1 MKPNLSALKL
11 FFLAAFLSLFALTS
25 PALADDTAD
34 EAELQFQLGAERYQ
48 ASDFKGALEHFLQ
61 SNRLAPNRNV
71 LFNIARAYEQLK
83 QTPDAFRYYTQARDG
98 ETDAAVLRRID
109 DAVARISAG
118 VAVLKI
124 ESDPPGATIYIDRK
138 DLGARGNA
146 PRALGLP
153 AGKYKVIVELAGYER
168 AESQPVDV
176 QLGQSL
182 PVKLKLKQIL
192 GGLRVEGD
200 TIGAQI
206 RLDREDGPVADS
218 VPATINVPP
227 GRHTVFVTK
236 DGYKP
241 VDLPVEVVA
250 NQVVTVRAKMEA
262 QTGGVVVNA
271 DVREALVT
279 IDGKPVGFT
288 PTVLA
293 VPIGRHRL
301 QISQGGFRNYDQ
313 QIIVTTTEQVKVDA
327 QLTTLEEVTAASRVT
342 ESVEDAPSS
351 VTIINSQELRAMG
364 YPTISEAVRGVR
376 GLYLSDDRSY
386 ETIGFRGFGRPGDYG
401 NRVLVLIDGH
411 PANDNYI
418 ESSYVDFSGR
428 VDLEDIERIEVV
440 RGPGSVLYGSSA
452 FFGVINLVTRSRN
465 APTHGEVGVSA
476 LQYGVGRARAMAHV
490 NLGPDAG
497 FWTSVSGAH
506 GAGRDFY
513 FQEFSGDPSTGG
525 NARGVD
531 GFDASTVHGRGW
543 YKDFT
548 LQWFL
553 TSRKKNLPTGEYGT
567 IFGNPSTH
575 YSDTRGF
582 LEGRYEPK
590 VTDTVQLLSRAY
602 ANLYY
607 FDDILPYLP
616 SQGGNEHDSFRGT
629 WVGGEQRVVWTPIV
643 PIRVTIGGEL
653 QRHVRAEQSGSND
666 AGPLITATSPFRN
679 DPFTVGALYGN
690 VDYTATK
697 AVKVVAGTRFDT
709 YSNSSS
715 ALSPRLS
722 FIFKPYDGGNVKV
735 MAGRAFR
742 APSVYELFFRS
753 GSQIRPD
760 ETGISLTPESIYSGE
775 LEYSHRFSNTVTG
788 LLAGYTNYVTDLVV
802 LRDVQSPSQQ
812 GVTVQQYQNSSNPI
826 LTVGGEA
833 EVRREWRQGWML
845 STSYSYQHSRY
856 LNNDGT
862 LREVPNSPEH
872 LVAFK
877 GAVPLIGRGLMAMTR
892 ITVEGPRY
900 DGHDRVPAAGTYDPQ
915 TRTDPFVVWDLVFSG
930 EAEKLG
936 VRWNVGVY
944 NVADAKYTT
953 IPSVEFT
960 QRQIVQNGRTFLA
973 SVNVIF

>member
-1 MKPNLSALKL
+1 MKSKKTAFRLLFVAWLVALVALPN
-11 FFLAAFLSLFALTS
+11 
-25 PALADDTAD
+25 PVYADDTAD

-48 ASDFKGALEHFLQ
+48 ANDFKGALEHFLQ

-71 LFNIARAYEQLK
+71 LFNIARAYEQ
-83 QTPDAFRYYTQARDG
+83 QRQAPDAFRYYTLARDG
-98 ETDAAVLRRID
+98 ETDAAVLKRID
-109 DAVARISAG
+109 EALARITSS

-124 ESDPPGATIYIDRK
+124 ETDPPGATIYIDRR

-153 AGKYKVIVELAGYER
+153 AGKYKVIAELAGYEK
-168 AESQPVDV
+168 AESAPVDV
-176 QLGQSL
+176 QLGQSA

-192 GGLRVEGD
+192 GGVRVDGEVV
-200 TIGAQI
+200 GASI
-206 RLDREDGPVADS
+206 RLDREDGPVLDT
-218 VPATINVPP
+218 VPATLNVPP
-227 GRHTVFVTK
+227 GRHTLFVTK
-236 DGYKP
+236 DGFKA
-241 VDLPVEVVA
+241 VDLPIDVLA
-250 NQVVTVRAKMEA
+250 NQTISVRPKMEA

-279 IDGKPVGFT
+279 VDGKPVGFT

-293 VPIGRHRL
+293 VPIGKHRL
-301 QISQGGFRNYDQ
+301 QISQGGFRTFQ
-313 QIIVTTTEQVKVDA
+313 QDILVSTQEQVKIDA

-342 ESVEDAPSS
+342 ESVDDAPSS
-351 VTIINSQELRAMG
+351 VTIVNSQELRAMG

-401 NRVLVLIDGH
+401 NRVLILIDGH

-428 VDLEDIERIEVV
+428 VDLEDVERIEVV

-452 FFGVINLVTRSRN
+452 FFGVINLVTRGRN

-476 LQYGVGRARAMAHV
+476 VQYGVMRARGMAHV

-513 FQEFSGDPSTGG
+513 FQEYSNDPSTGG

-531 GFDASTVHGRGW
+531 GFDASTVHGRAW
-543 YKDFT
+543 YKDLT

-567 IFGNPSTH
+567 IFGNPNTH

-582 LEGRYEPK
+582 LEARYEPK
-590 VTDTVQLLSRAY
+590 INDKLQLLSRAH
-602 ANLYY
+602 ANIYY
-607 FDDILPYLP
+607 FDDFLPYLP
-616 SQGGNEHDSFRGT
+616 SQGGNENDSFRGV
-629 WVGGEQRVVWTPIV
+629 WVGGEQRLVWTPV
-643 PIRVTIGGEL
+643 APLRVTVGGEI
-653 QRHVRAEQSGSND
+653 QRHARAEQSGSNA
-666 AGPLITATSPFRN
+666 AGPNITVNSPFRN
-679 DPFTVGALYGN
+679 DPFTVGAVYGN
-690 VDYTATK
+690 ADFSITK
-697 AVKVVAGTRFDT
+697 AVKAVGGARFDT
-709 YSNSSS
+709 YSNSGS
-715 ALSPRLS
+715 ALSPRLA
-722 FIFKPYDGGNVKV
+722 FILKPYDGGNVKV

-742 APSVYELFFRS
+742 APSVYELFYRAS
-753 GSQIRPD
+753 TQIRPD

-775 LEYSHRFSNTVTG
+775 VEYSHRFSTTVTG
-788 LLAGYTNYVTDLVV
+788 LLAGYANYVTDLVL
-802 LRDVQSPSQQ
+802 LRDVQSPTAQ
-812 GVTVQQYQNSSNPI
+812 GTTVQQYQNSSNPI

-833 EVRREWRQGWML
+833 EIRREWRQGWML

-856 LNNDGT
+856 LNNAGT

-872 LVAFK
+872 LVGFK
-877 GAVPLIGRGLMAMTR
+877 GAAPLIGRSLMAMTR

-900 DGHDRVPAAGTYDPQ
+900 DGHDRAPTDGSFDPQ
-915 TRTDPFVVWDLVFSG
+915 TRTDPFVVWDLVLSG

-936 VRWNVGVY
+936 VRWNLGVY

-960 QRQIVQNGRTFLA
+960 QRQIVQNGRTLLA

>member
-1 MKPNLSALKL
+1 MKPNPFSFKLL
-11 FFLAAFLSLFALTS
+11 FFAALLSLFAFAQ
-25 PALADDTAD
+25 PAFADDTAD

-48 ASDFKGALEHFLQ
+48 AGDFKGALEHFLQ

-71 LFNIARAYEQLK
+71 LFNIARAYEQLR
-83 QTPDAFRYYTQARDG
+83 QTPDAFRYYTLARDG
-98 ETDAAVLRRID
+98 ETEPTVLKRID
-109 DAVARISAG
+109 DAVARITPI

-124 ESDPPGATIYIDRK
+124 ETDPPGATIYIDRR
-138 DLGARGNA
+138 DLGARGST

-153 AGKYKVIVELAGYER
+153 AGRYKVIAELAGYER
-168 AESQPVDV
+168 AESPPVDV
-176 QLGQSL
+176 QLGQSV
-182 PVKLKLKQIL
+182 PVKLRLKQIL
-192 GGLRVEGD
+192 GGLRVEGEA
-200 TIGAQI
+200 TGAQI
-206 RLDREDGPVADS
+206 RIDREDGPALDS
-218 VPATINVPP
+218 VPATLSVPP

-236 DGYKP
+236 EGYKA
-241 VDLPVEVVA
+241 VDLPVDIVA
-250 NQVVTVRAKMEA
+250 NRMVTVRPKMEA
-262 QTGGVVVNA
+262 QTGSVVINS
-271 DVREALVT
+271 DVREAMVT

-293 VPIGRHRL
+293 VPIGKHRL
-301 QISQGGFRNYDQ
+301 QISQGGFRTFDQ
-313 QIIVTTTEQVKVDA
+313 AITVSPTEQVKVDA

-342 ESVEDAPSS
+342 ESVDDAPSS
-351 VTIINSQELRAMG
+351 VTIVNSQELRAMG

-411 PANDNYI
+411 PTNDNYI

-476 LQYGVGRARAMAHV
+476 VQYGVGRARVMAHV

-506 GAGRDFY
+506 GTGRDFY

-531 GFDASTVHGRGW
+531 GFDASTVHGRAW
-543 YKDFT
+543 FKDLT

-567 IFGNPSTH
+567 VFGNPSTH

-582 LEGRYEPK
+582 VEGRFEPK
-590 VTDTVQLLSRAY
+590 ITDTVQLLARAY

-607 FDDILPYLP
+607 FDDYLPYLP
-616 SQGGNEHDSFRGT
+616 SQGGNENDSFRGT
-629 WVGGEQRVVWTPIV
+629 WVGAEPRIVWTPV
-643 PIRVTIGGEL
+643 APVRVTVGGEF
-653 QRHVRAEQSGSND
+653 QRHLQAEQAGSNA
-666 AGPLITATSPFRN
+666 AGYLITKTSPSRN
-679 DPFTVGALYGN
+679 DPFTVGAAYGN
-690 VDYTATK
+690 VDFAAIK
-697 AVKVVAGTRFDT
+697 AVKVVAGARFDT
-709 YSNSSS
+709 YSNSGS
-715 ALSPRLS
+715 ALSPRLA
-722 FIFKPYDGGNVKV
+722 FILKPYDGGNIKV
-735 MAGRAFR
+735 IAGRAFR
-742 APSVYELFFRS
+742 APSVYELFYRS
-753 GSQIRPD
+753 SSQIRPD
-760 ETGISLTPESIYSGE
+760 ETGLSLSPESIYSGE
-775 LEYSHRFSNTVTG
+775 VEYSHRFTSTVTG

-802 LRDVQSPSQQ
+802 LRDAASPTQQ
-812 GVTVQQYQNSSNPI
+812 GLTVQQYQNSANPI

-833 EVRREWRQGWML
+833 EVRREWRQGWMA
-845 STSYSYQHSRY
+845 SSSYSYQHSRY
-856 LNNDGT
+856 MNNDGS

-877 GAVPLIGRGLMAMTR
+877 GAAPLVGRALLLMTR

-900 DGHDRVPAAGTYDPQ
+900 DGHDRVPSAGSFDPQ

-960 QRQIVQNGRTFLA
+960 QRQIIQNGRTFLA